1 MVPPTSIW
9 TGAVYRDAAATHGM
23 PVILWLKASGAGGV
37 GVGEEELDMVGE
49 VAGELLWT
57 DKWLGGVISE
67 NFTISGFF
75 FFFFF
80 FWKSISRKSDC
91 QWNIKLVP
99 TYQPTKHKFLLVLQI
114 LL

>member
-49 VAGELLWT
+49 VAGELL
-57 DKWLGGVISE
+57 
-67 NFTISGFF
+67 
-75 FFFFF
+75 
-80 FWKSISRKSDC
+80 
-91 QWNIKLVP
+91 
-99 TYQPTKHKFLLVLQI
+99 
-114 LL
+114 